1 MAAYKKLGIRDSEED
16 NKWIKL
22 VSKEAEDEVAQ
33 ERKSESLEKQ
43 SRGKPLPQ
51 QPPPCLSNVLWATV
65 LMKFRVWVHVT
76 VIY

>member
-1 MAAYKKLGIRDSEED
+1 MDQSKASWRAMAAYKKLGIRDSEED

-43 SRGKPLPQ
+43 S
-51 QPPPCLSNVLWATV
+51 SNI
-65 LMKFRVWVHVT
+65 LM
-76 VIY
+76 